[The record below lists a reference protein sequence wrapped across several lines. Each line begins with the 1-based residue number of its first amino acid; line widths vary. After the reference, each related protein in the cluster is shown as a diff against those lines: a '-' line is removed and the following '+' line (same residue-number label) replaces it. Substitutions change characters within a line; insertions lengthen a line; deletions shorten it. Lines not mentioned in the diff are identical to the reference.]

1 MRVIGSKRWRT
12 KTQRDGEDCIPRCV
26 KIGSIP
32 GHDITTPHFMLKTLW
47 KFDLRSR
54 PLWQKILGFI
64 LLSHLLIYVHLNNKI
79 FNKYTFVF
87 FIKMKALTWHGMWCR
102 VNLIWPLFIK
112 YTKKIINDKMSL
124 GLILYHRNRG
134 GMDSNKILLQLII
147 NLFFHYL
154 TWRHWPSLWCGRPNP
169 DVLTYMPP
177 VFMTHSPSP
186 PIWHGFMKSPYV
198 PRRSDCFYAMGI
210 HVLYII

>member
-1 MRVIGSKRWRT
+1 MGQRGEERRLSGMGRIVFRGAFKLVVFQATILQHHILCWKLYGNLTYDHDPFGKRYLASFCFLIFLYMYILTIRYLTNIG
-12 KTQRDGEDCIPRCV
+12 
-26 KIGSIP
+26 
-32 GHDITTPHFMLKTLW
+32 
-47 KFDLRSR
+47 
-54 PLWQKILGFI
+54 
-64 LLSHLLIYVHLNNKI
+64 
-79 FNKYTFVF
+79 TFVF

-124 GLILYHRNRG
+124 GLILYHTNRG

-198 PRRSDCFYAMGI
+198 LRRSDCFYAMGI